1 MMKKI
6 LAIVRRTEDGFRGY
20 VPKLPG
26 CEIRAATAEQ
36 AEADLTAAARA
47 HVAAGKEGT
56 NGFAADEVEF
66 AVVVEP
72 IPPERIYAN
81 ETDEAIHRWGY
92 ELPDDETL
100 EAMLNPDEH
109 KWLTFEEV
117 MSELGLD
124 PEDSSVDGSSE

>member
-1 MMKKI
+1 MKKI
-6 LAIVRRTEDGFRGY
+6 LAVVRRTEDGYRGY

-36 AEADLTAAARA
+36 AEENLTAAARA

-72 IPPERIYAN
+72 PLPEHLRKKDADPVTRWGW
-81 ETDEAIHRWGY
+81 ELPSDEMLEALLHPEEHEWVEMDDDFLRELEEMPEQSKDEA
-92 ELPDDETL
+92 P
-100 EAMLNPDEH
+100 
-109 KWLTFEEV
+109 K
-117 MSELGLD
+117 
-124 PEDSSVDGSSE
+124 